1 MKEIAAWRVNRV
13 TCGERV
19 ACDPRREARS
29 VPPPPHWRP
38 RLGGAACSSVPHT
51 DYELVC
57 SSAVVYCFQCFE
69 TDVSFIES
77 GLVLKPLNYF
87 SVGSAILQ

>member
-1 MKEIAAWRVNRV
+1 MQPAPHQPTRVPAWAVLPAS
-13 TCGERV
+13 
-19 ACDPRREARS
+19 ACFTQIT
-29 VPPPPHWRP
+29 
-38 RLGGAACSSVPHT
+38 SSFV
-51 DYELVC
+51 LAQLFIV
-57 SSAVVYCFQCFE
+57 SKCFE